1 MYIPYF
7 RINKQTICS
16 KWRRLKWR
24 HIFQSSSYIFLICLV
39 AHTFYVLKV
48 HYSVL
53 LMAMMLLITEYVAV
67 VSNERFVKNICDL
80 SPFFSFL
87 HLPLFLL
94 FSSWCLG
101 IKMYF
106 FNIEENRY
114 LSGISVENFKRSWVL
129 ISEFESLRST
139 K

>member
-24 HIFQSSSYIFLICLV
+24 HIFQSSSYVFLIYLV
-39 AHTFYVLKV
+39 AHTFVCFRGTLFCFV
-48 HYSVL
+48 DGDD
-53 LMAMMLLITEYVAV
+53 V
-67 VSNERFVKNICDL
+67 VDYRICGRRKQWKICEKHL
-80 SPFFSFL
+80 WPF
-87 HLPLFLL
+87 PLFLVFAL
-94 FSSWCLG
+94 TFISPILVLVLRD
-101 IKMYF
+101 KNYF

-114 LSGISVENFKRSWVL
+114 LSGISVENFKRSWVI